1 MTDCKALRRFCA
13 GIVFMAVTSSMS
25 MTTQAAEEEWSFS
38 LAPYFWMSGLK
49 GDVAPFS
56 ALPPVSVDASFSDVF
71 DTLRMAALLAGEA
84 RKGRW
89 ALVGDIQYYD
99 LEADANTPAGLY
111 TGVALGT
118 KLNVYSGG
126 IAYRFSG
133 DKDTF
138 VDGIASLRYMSVDTS
153 LVFYEG
159 LLPTL
164 SASASDSWVDP
175 IVGVKG
181 RAEFAERWSAMGWA
195 MFAVGGDSDSSWD
208 AFAAV
213 SYRLTDRWQAQL
225 GYRQMKVDYTKGGF
239 VYDMTQAG
247 PMLGVSYTF

>member
-1 MTDCKALRRFCA
+1 M
-13 GIVFMAVTSSMS
+13 TSSMS
-25 MTTQAAEEEWSFS
+25 MTTQAAEEDWSFS

-49 GDVAPFS
+49 GDVAPFA

-71 DTLRMAALLAGEA
+71 DTLRMAGLLAGEA

-111 TGVALGT
+111 TGVVLGA
-118 KLNVYSGG
+118 KLNVFSGG
-126 IAYRFSG
+126 IAYRLSG
-133 DKDTF
+133 EKDAF

-153 LVFYEG
+153 LVFLEG
-159 LLPTL
+159 LLPSL

-175 IVGVKG
+175 MLGVKG
-181 RAEFAERWSAMGWA
+181 RAKFSERWSALGWA

-208 AFAAV
+208 AYAAV
-213 SYRLTDRWQAQL
+213 SYRLSDRWQAQM

-239 VYDMTQAG
+239 VYDMTHAG